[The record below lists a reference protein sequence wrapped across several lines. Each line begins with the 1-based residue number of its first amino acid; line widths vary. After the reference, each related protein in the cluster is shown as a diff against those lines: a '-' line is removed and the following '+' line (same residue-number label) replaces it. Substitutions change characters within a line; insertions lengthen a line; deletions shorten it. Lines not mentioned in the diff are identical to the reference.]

1 MSSTITVVVS
11 DVSSV
16 SFPTELLVND
26 TKYSSVVLSNM
37 INSSEGALCADH
49 TVQLGQYDVEN
60 DVVRRER
67 ALNNLIRLCQEREN
81 MDIATC
87 GDHIDVLHLLL
98 LSNYWDV
105 PAATESCVEYIANYI
120 KDMDVH
126 QMRDF
131 MEVENDLTQEQQQ
144 EFQSMTDTEQK
155 IPYTLENL
163 ESILEDLERRNVKYV
178 VSKNGYIYI
187 TSSE

>member
-1 MSSTITVVVS
+1 MNTLMYIKVIMSGIITVIVS
-11 DVSSV
+11 NVSRV
-16 SFPTELLVND
+16 SIPTELLMND
-26 TKYSSVVLSNM
+26 TEYSSVVLSNM
-37 INSSEGALCADH
+37 IDQEQRNH
-49 TVQLGQYDVEN
+49 VVQLGQYDVEN

-105 PAATESCVEYIANYI
+105 PAATERCIEYIANYI
-120 KDMDVH
+120 KDMNIH

-131 MEVENDLTQEQQQ
+131 MGVENDLTHEQQQ
-144 EFQSMTDTEQK
+144 EFQSITDQEH
-155 IPYTLENL
+155 L
-163 ESILEDLERRNVKYV
+163 S
-178 VSKNGYIYI
+178 
-187 TSSE
+187 